1 MTTTPDE
8 LRLAA
13 DFQPATYDDWRKLVD
28 GVLKGAPFERL
39 VGKTSD
45 GLKID
50 PIYPRAKGAT
60 PVAARPLAAP
70 WQIMQRIDHPDAK
83 QANAQALH
91 DLENGAT
98 GLTLVFAGA
107 NGAYGFGLEPTA
119 EAIEQ
124 VLDGI
129 HVDAGIGIEL
139 QIGPQSRMAA
149 IHIAEYVKRKGL
161 SPAACNI
168 RFGLDPLGACAVW
181 GSSPYSWS
189 EIVPAVT
196 SAIKGLAA
204 MGFKGPF
211 AVADGRVI
219 HDAGGS
225 EVQELAF
232 VLASGVAY
240 MRAIEQAGVTLED
253 AQGMVYARLS
263 ADADQFVT
271 LAKFRALRLLWA
283 RVEQACDLKPKPLYV
298 AADTAWRMLTQRDP
312 YVNMLRATI
321 ATFSAGLG
329 GANAITVL
337 PHTLALGLPDP
348 FARRAARNTQL
359 VLLEESNLA
368 KVSDP
373 AAGAGGIETLTK
385 QLCEAAWVLF
395 QDIEKAGGLFASLEQ
410 NLIQRKVAATRA
422 VREANIARRRD
433 VLTGA
438 SEFPNLHEAEVAVLD
453 AKPVALAAYGEA
465 KFKFDALP
473 PMRLATPFEALRD
486 KSDSKLKSSGA
497 RPKIF
502 LANLGTPAD
511 FTARAAFAKS
521 FFETG
526 GIEALDFLPPLRE
539 ASSSSPLPSGERSTP
554 PKSDLSDF
562 GDNRSQTRQQP
573 SLMASGEG
581 AHALDQNPSPAPSP
595 SALEQPLPKGEVKE
609 FAALAAAF
617 KASGAAVAC
626 LCSSDKVYAAD
637 AEAAAKALQ
646 AAGAKHIYLAGRPG
660 DHEAG
665 LRAAGVGDFIFAGGD
680 ALAMLREA
688 WRRME

>member
-1 MTTTPDE
+1 LAAAPWQFPAKSKYDQGTIRLMTTTTDK

-13 DFQPATYDDWRKLVD
+13 DFAPADYDDWRKLVD
-28 GVLKGAPFERL
+28 GVLKGAPFEKL
-39 VGKTSD
+39 VGKTAD

-50 PIYPRAKGAT
+50 PIYPRAQGA
-60 PVAARPLAAP
+60 VPLAGRLPAAP
-70 WQIMQRIDHPDAK
+70 WQVMQRADHPDAK
-83 QANAQALH
+83 AANAQALH

-107 NGAYGFGLEPTA
+107 NGAYGFGLEPSA
-119 EAIEQ
+119 EAIAQ
-124 VLDGI
+124 ILDGI
-129 HVDAGIGIEL
+129 YLDAGIGIEL

-149 IHIAEYVKRKGL
+149 IHVAEYVQRRGFD
-161 SPAACNI
+161 PGACDI
-168 RFGLDPLGACAVW
+168 RFGLDPLGACAAW

-204 MGFKGPF
+204 LGFKGPL
-211 AVADGRVI
+211 AAADGRVI

-232 VLASGVAY
+232 TLAAGVAY
-240 MRAIEQAGVTLED
+240 LRAIEAAGVPLED

-263 ADADQFVT
+263 ADADQFLT
-271 LAKFRALRLLWA
+271 LSKFRALRLLWA
-283 RVEQACDLKPKPLYV
+283 RVEQACGLSPRPLFI

-312 YVNMLRATI
+312 YVNMLRATM

-373 AAGAGGIETLTK
+373 AAGSGGIEALTK
-385 QLCEAAWVLF
+385 QLCDAAWSLF
-395 QDIEKAGGLFASLEQ
+395 QEIENAGGLFASLEQ
-410 NLIQRKVAATRA
+410 NLIQRKVAATRTL
-422 VREANIARRRD
+422 REANIAKRRD

-453 AKPVALAAYGEA
+453 AKPIALAPYGET
-465 KFKFDALP
+465 KFKFDPLL
-473 PMRLATPFEALRD
+473 PMRLAAPFEALRD
-486 KSDSKLKSSGA
+486 KSDAKLKSTGA

-511 FTARAAFAKS
+511 FTARATFAKS

-526 GIEALDFLPPLRE
+526 GIEAIDTT
-539 ASSSSPLPSGERSTP
+539 G
-554 PKSDLSDF
+554 
-562 GDNRSQTRQQP
+562 
-573 SLMASGEG
+573 
-581 AHALDQNPSPAPSP
+581 
-595 SALEQPLPKGEVKE
+595 
-609 FAALAAAF
+609 FADPETLVTAF
-617 KASGAAVAC
+617 KASGATTAC
-626 LCSSDKVYAAD
+626 LCSSDKIYAGHA
-637 AEAAAKALQ
+637 AVAAKALQ
-646 AAGAKHIYLAGRPG
+646 AAGTKHIYLAGRPG
-660 DHEAG
+660 EREAA

-680 ALAMLREA
+680 ALAMLQDA
-688 WRRME
+688 WRRMELI

>member
-1 MTTTPDE
+1 VAISGQIKRLPKETTVRMTTTTDE

-13 DFQPATYDDWRKLVD
+13 DFAPANYEDWRKLVD
-28 GVLKGAPFERL
+28 GVLKGAPFEKL

-50 PIYPRAKGAT
+50 PIYRRAIGAT
-60 PVAARPLAAP
+60 PVAGRPAAAP
-70 WQIMQRIDHPDAK
+70 WQVMQRADHPDAK
-83 QANAQALH
+83 AANAQALH

-107 NGAYGFGLEPTA
+107 NGAHGFGLDPSA
-119 EAIEQ
+119 ESVAQILENIY
-124 VLDGI
+124 L
-129 HVDAGIGIEL
+129 DAGIGIEL

-149 IHIAEYVKRKGL
+149 IHVAEYIQRKGL
-161 SPAACNI
+161 DPAACDI

-204 MGFKGPF
+204 LGFKGPL
-211 AVADGRVI
+211 AAADGRVI

-232 VLASGVAY
+232 ALAAGVAY
-240 MRAIEQAGVTLED
+240 LRAIEAAGVSLDD

-263 ADADQFVT
+263 ADADQFLT
-271 LAKFRALRLLWA
+271 LAKFRAVRLLWA
-283 RVEQACDLKPKPLYV
+283 RIEQACGLTPKPLFI
-298 AADTAWRMLTQRDP
+298 AADTAWRMLTQRDA
-312 YVNMLRATI
+312 YVNMLRATM

-337 PHTLALGLPDP
+337 PHTLALGLPHP

-373 AAGAGGIETLTK
+373 AAGSGGIETLTQ
-385 QLCEAAWVLF
+385 QLCEAAWSLF
-395 QDIEKAGGLFASLEQ
+395 QEIEKAGGLFAALEQ

-422 VREANIARRRD
+422 VREANIAKRRN

-453 AKPVALAAYGEA
+453 VKPIALASYGEA
-465 KFKFDALP
+465 KIKFDALS
-473 PMRLATPFEALRD
+473 PMRLAAPFEALRD
-486 KSDSKLKSSGA
+486 KSDARLKSAGG

-502 LANLGTPAD
+502 LANLGTAAD
-511 FTARAAFAKS
+511 FTARATFAKS
-521 FFETG
+521 LFETG
-526 GIEALDFLPPLRE
+526 GIEAIDTQGFADP
-539 ASSSSPLPSGERSTP
+539 
-554 PKSDLSDF
+554 
-562 GDNRSQTRQQP
+562 
-573 SLMASGEG
+573 
-581 AHALDQNPSPAPSP
+581 
-595 SALEQPLPKGEVKE
+595 
-609 FAALAAAF
+609 AALAAAF
-617 KASGAAVAC
+617 KASGAGVAC
-626 LCSSDKVYAAD
+626 LCSSDKVYAAH
-637 AEAAAKALQ
+637 AKAATQALQ
-646 AAGAKHIYLAGRPG
+646 AAGTKHIYLAGRPG
-660 DHEAG
+660 EQEAA

-680 ALAMLREA
+680 ALAMLQDA
-688 WRRME
+688 WKRME